1 MRISD
6 LRNREIVNLSDGRKL
21 GIFDDLEI
29 DTSKGVVKALI
40 ITGSSG
46 FLGFFQQEQDSII
59 PWGKVV
65 KIGQDVIIA
74 DLSSKGEKTFNK
86 SEE

>member
-6 LRNREIVNLSDGRKL
+6 LRSREIVNLSDGRKL

-29 DTSKGVVKALI
+29 DTTKGVIKALI

-59 PWGKVV
+59 PWEKVV

-74 DLSSKGEKTFNK
+74 DLSSKGEKLFK
-86 SEE
+86 KGDE